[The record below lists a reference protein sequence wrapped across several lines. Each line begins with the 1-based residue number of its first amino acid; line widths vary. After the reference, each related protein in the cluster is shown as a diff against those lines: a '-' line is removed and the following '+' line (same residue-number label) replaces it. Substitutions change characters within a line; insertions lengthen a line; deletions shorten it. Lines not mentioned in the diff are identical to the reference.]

1 MCMYTIQTYKVHEYT
16 RIILHMQHTLTHS
29 HTHSLA
35 CTVLSSTYRR
45 MVEDEQAGSS
55 DDEIFTVS
63 SKPRHMPSEAGWSDS
78 AAHAEAAPDQAADVG
93 RQGEVETKRVSK
105 RSMKKI
111 KVNGGNGTRVVF
123 DEETGEAL
131 NPLVQLMRSG
141 LGSKYVE
148 GDRDTVTPEQ
158 HAAAIKQRIAASDM
172 DDKAA
177 FRQRQKD
184 NKLALKI
191 KLKKMLSRTDE
202 EDQDGPAQLGGAAS
216 SEAETS
222 EDDGSNDDDAQGAAS
237 DEASGAWNLGASS
250 KDAKRKGEQIAAGS
264 ALKKKRKA
272 GSGNGDGEIICVCA
286 RACVHVWGHG
296 EVGGLTWV
304 VG

>member
-1 MCMYTIQTYKVHEYT
+1 
-16 RIILHMQHTLTHS
+16 
-29 HTHSLA
+29 
-35 CTVLSSTYRR
+35 

-63 SKPRHMPSEAGWSDS
+63 SKPRHMPPEAGWSDS

-202 EDQDGPAQLGGAAS
+202 EDQDGPTQLGGAAS
-216 SEAETS
+216 SEAEMS
-222 EDDGSNDDDAQGAAS
+222 EDDSNDDDAQGA
-237 DEASGAWNLGASS
+237 SS
-250 KDAKRKGEQIAAGS
+250 KGAKRKGEQIAAGS
-264 ALKKKRKA
+264 ALQKKRKA
-272 GSGNGDGEIICVCA
+272 GFGNGDGETICVCVCA
-286 RACVHVWGHG
+286 RVRSCVGAWGGGRPHVGC
-296 EVGGLTWV
+296 WV
-304 VG
+304 TLMITSLVVCPGYDLAAQEDMALQMILSRRKEARA